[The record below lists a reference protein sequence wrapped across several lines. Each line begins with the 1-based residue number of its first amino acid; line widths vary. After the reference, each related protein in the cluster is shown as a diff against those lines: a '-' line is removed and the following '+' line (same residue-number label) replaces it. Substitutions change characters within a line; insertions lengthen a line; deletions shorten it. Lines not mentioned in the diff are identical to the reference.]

1 MAQSDGLHH
10 AVTVY
15 GADWCGDTTRTRQ
28 FLQELD
34 IEFNYYN
41 IDKDEAMK
49 RTAETLS
56 GGTKIP
62 VVDLGDGKV
71 LVEPLN
77 NDLEKALYETGRIA
91 QS

>member
-10 AVTVY
+10 AIIVY

-49 RTAETLS
+49 RTATALS

-62 VVDLGDGKV
+62 VVDFGDGKV
-71 LVEPLN
+71 LVEPT
-77 NDLEKALYETGRIA
+77 NDAVEKVLYETGRIA